1 MRLKKL
7 ELSGFKSF
15 PEKSTILFP
24 AGISSIVGPNGCGK
38 SNIIDALRWVMGEQ
52 SPSQLRGKSMD
63 DVIFAGTNDKAQL
76 NMAEVSLTLANDNGS
91 APEELKHL
99 TEINITRR
107 LYRSGERAYYLNKQ
121 PCRLKDIYNIF
132 LGSGM
137 GARSYSIIQQGNIG
151 AITDASPEER
161 RVYIEEAAGVTRYKT
176 RKEETLRKIKATNQD
191 LLRIKDII
199 AEVEQRMNTL
209 NRQAKKAQRYRE
221 YQAEKKELDIL
232 LSLMRHFEYTNHI
245 DETDTL
251 LTSLRDIDNKHASEI
266 GRLDAAIEEIK
277 LTKESKA
284 QEISRQKEKAFELQ
298 RRIDKTENDLDY
310 FRKDKSRLETETANL
325 GGEKENLKE
334 KNQRLQ
340 AEIQE
345 AETQAVQLQEDN
357 KGIQESLS
365 RRSETAREIQERR
378 ETLNEQTETIKSRL
392 MRLAADEARYNNTHQ
407 NAHENKES
415 LKNRK
420 KEIEKDRIDAARN
433 ATRLKN
439 VAESKQEAIED
450 LKGTINDMAAQART
464 IEEKLAA
471 KQQAL
476 TAQVKTVYNIEREHS
491 NLKSRY
497 SAIKKMNDNF
507 EWYKDGVKAIM
518 TRKED
523 SKGQESPVMGLMA
536 DIVKPAPGFETAT
549 EAVLGEALQYIMVDN
564 HTSSAQLVA
573 ELRQNQSGRSGF
585 VPVSMFAETPAPSAV
600 PTGNT
605 YERLIDNIAVE
616 PGFEDAV
623 HALIGHVALTP
634 DLESAIALWHKPN
647 GATKKTV
654 VTRDGDLID
663 SRGIIVGGSKDR
675 LAGILAKKQ
684 ELKELEE
691 QIAALDK
698 SLATAQAEQK
708 QLEDDVRELEEDLQ
722 KTRNDKNQAG
732 YRLTEMEKEFYRVTE
747 ELKHARHRL
756 EILELEEQ
764 QLDGEESEID
774 DEINEYGRALAA
786 VRQEIEDTQAQ
797 LEETRGQVQSV
808 EAEFDAFNQTTMDLK
823 LKLTTSNAEIANNRK
838 TRERLQQFQADADN
852 HLEQLAADIAAK
864 EEKALAAQKKIQTY
878 EQTLTAL
885 YDELRDMEQTLADN
899 ESSYEDIAA
908 KMAESDKQ
916 YGDIRAK
923 RNKNVEKIQYLE
935 MEQADRRLKR
945 ENIENR
951 IEERYHAA
959 FAIIK
964 AEYNNK
970 LAENRKTVQEI
981 EEELTTLRNKIARIG
996 EVNLGAID
1004 EYEEHKERLEF
1015 LTKQHDDLVEA
1026 IDDLHKVIKK
1036 INRIS
1041 QERFLKTFNDIN
1053 NKMAEVF
1060 PRLFDGGTGELV
1072 LTEPDKPLETGVEMM
1087 VHPPGKKLTRLSLLS
1102 GGEKALSAIAFIFS
1116 IFLLKPTSFC
1126 LMDEIDA
1133 PLDEANVYRF
1143 NELLK
1148 IIGEQS
1154 QIVMVTHNKRTMEFA
1169 DSLLGVTMEKKGV
1182 SKIVSVDLS
1191 GENSQEM
1198 VRPALV
1204 N

>member
-7 ELSGFKSF
+7 QLSGFKSF
-15 PEKSTILFP
+15 PEKSTITFP
-24 AGISSIVGPNGCGK
+24 PGISSIVGPNGCGK

-52 SPSQLRGKSMD
+52 SASQLRGKSMD
-63 DVIFAGTNDKAQL
+63 DVIFAGSNDKPQQ

-91 APEELKHL
+91 APEELKDL

-209 NRQAKKAQRYRE
+209 NRQAKKAQRYKD
-221 YQAEKKELDIL
+221 YQAAKKELDIL
-232 LSLMRHFEYTNHI
+232 LSLMRHGDYTGKI
-245 DETDTL
+245 DETDAF
-251 LTSLRDIDNKHASEI
+251 LTSLRDIDNEHATEI

-277 LTKESKA
+277 LTKETKSR
-284 QEISRQKEKAFELQ
+284 EIAAQKEKTFELQ

-310 FRKDKSRLETETANL
+310 FRKDKDRLATEVTNL
-325 GGEKENLKE
+325 EAEEKNLRE
-334 KNQRLQ
+334 KNQRLHT
-340 AEIQE
+340 EIQE
-345 AETQAVQLQEDN
+345 AETHAGQLQEEKQQISKELGRRN
-357 KGIQESLS
+357 EASQEIKDRRDTLS
-365 RRSETAREIQERR
+365 
-378 ETLNEQTETIKSRL
+378 EQIETIKSKL
-392 MRLAADEARYNNTHQ
+392 MRLAADEAKYNNTHQ
-407 NAHENKES
+407 NAHDNKQS
-415 LKNRK
+415 LQTRK
-420 KEIEKDRIDAARN
+420 QEIKKDRIEAAKN

-439 VAESKQEAIED
+439 LSETKQEELTD
-450 LKGTINDMAAQART
+450 LKASINEMEEQAKALQA
-464 IEEKLAA
+464 KLADR
-471 KQQAL
+471 QQQL
-476 TAQVKTVYNIEREHS
+476 TAQIKTVHNTERERGS
-491 NLKSRY
+491 LKSRY
-497 SAIKKMNDNF
+497 NAIKKMDDNF
-507 EWYKDGVKAIM
+507 EWYKDGVRAIM
-518 TRKED
+518 TGRSED
-523 SKGQESPVMGLMA
+523 DKGGVMGLMA

-549 EAVLGEALQYIMVDN
+549 EAVLGETLQYILVND
-564 HTSSAQLVA
+564 HASGIQLV
-573 ELRQNQSGRSGF
+573 ETLRQDQSGRSGF
-585 VPVSMFAETPAPSAV
+585 IPLSLFSEEAPASSAARS
-600 PTGNT
+600 PHAH
-605 YERLIDNIAVE
+605 ERLIDHVAIE
-616 PGFEDAV
+616 QGFEA
-623 HALIGHVALTP
+623 AITTLIGHVVVAP
-634 DLESAIALWHKPN
+634 DLEQAVSLWHQPN
-647 GATKKTV
+647 GAVKKTV
-654 VTRDGDLID
+654 VTRDGDIID
-663 SRGIIVGGSKDR
+663 ARGILVGGSKDR

-691 QIAALDK
+691 QLTVLDQ
-698 SLATAQAEQK
+698 SLATAQADQK
-708 QLEDDVRELEEDLQ
+708 QLENDVRELEEDLQ
-722 KTRNDKNQAG
+722 KTSNDKNQAG
-732 YRLTEMEKEFYRVTE
+732 YRLTELEKEAYRISE
-747 ELKHARHRL
+747 DLKHARQRL
-756 EILELEEQ
+756 EVLELEEQ
-764 QLDGEESEID
+764 QLDGEESELD
-774 DEINEYGRALAA
+774 DEINEYGRALEA
-786 VRQEIEDTQAQ
+786 VRQEISDTEEQIKESRYQ
-797 LEETRGQVQSV
+797 LESID
-808 EAEFDAFNQTTMDLK
+808 AEFDAYNQATMDLK
-823 LKLTTSNAEIANNRK
+823 LKLTTANTEIENNRK
-838 TRERLQQFQADADN
+838 TLERLRRFREDADAQ
-852 HLEQLAADIAAK
+852 LEQLSADIALK
-864 EEKALAAQKKIQTY
+864 KEKADTAGEKIKQHETD
-878 EQTLTAL
+878 LTAL
-885 YDELRDMEQTLADN
+885 YDELRSMEQSLADN

-908 KMAESDKQ
+908 KMTERDKQ

-923 RNKNVEKIQYLE
+923 RNENAEKIRYLE

-959 FAIIK
+959 FGVIK
-964 AEYNNK
+964 AEYNNT
-970 LAENRKTVQEI
+970 LAENEKTA
-981 EEELTTLRNKIARIG
+981 EEMETELTSLREKISRIG
-996 EVNLGAID
+996 EVNLSAID
-1004 EYEEHKERLEF
+1004 EYEEHRERLEF

-1053 NKMAEVF
+1053 QKMAEVF

-1072 LTEPDKPLETGVEMM
+1072 LTDPDKPLETGVEMM

-1133 PLDEANVYRF
+1133 PLDEANIFRF

-1148 IIGEQS
+1148 IIGEKS

-1169 DSLLGVTMEKKGV
+1169 DSLLGVTMEKKGI

-1191 GENSQEM
+1191 GETSRAMAQPELAN
-1198 VRPALV
+1198 
-1204 N
+1204 